1 MEVKIKDNR
10 FNMLIVSKLSIWYN
24 SLRIIII
31 MRHDIDHGGE
41 LCVRKKHM
49 SIGECYN
56 HYCKKRPIQVK
67 DFRLLQQ
74 KIYDEILELTEYL
87 IVTVNNS

>member
-1 MEVKIKDNR
+1 
-10 FNMLIVSKLSIWYN
+10 
-24 SLRIIII
+24 

-56 HYCKKRPIQVK
+56 HYCKKRPIQAK